1 MMAQTSILKLHC
13 AIAVWGLIMSIID
26 CSKNKA
32 KRHVRFNATID
43 EHYEFVAKVDGE
55 VVDDFDDWGL
65 SWACKDLE
73 DLLARKEA
81 STGPSLERLGM
92 RTPRVVNVHMVVSG
106 QTVVWVWQRPEH
118 E

>member
-1 MMAQTSILKLHC
+1 
-13 AIAVWGLIMSIID
+13 MSIID

-32 KRHVRFNATID
+32 KRHGRFNATID
-43 EHYEFVAKVDGE
+43 EHYDFVVKVDGE
-55 VVDDFDDWGL
+55 VVDDFDGQ
-65 SWACKDLE
+65 
-73 DLLARKEA
+73 

-118 E
+118 EWGSFVGALHYYASRKCGGMRRCCPCP